1 MELAGPAM
9 ADASLQVRDRWRL
22 AACGHGYTACGH
34 GYTAC
39 GHGYTACGHGLRG
52 LALGAA
58 AAAAC
63 TAATACRGLGG
74 GGDSAGR
81 TMAEHTAAGH
91 EEEHGEHAED
101 HGHDRAEGVGHRQGC
116 RAREH
121 AHAPGDHRGQPCHAV
136 GYPERLVTAH
146 GGLGT
151 HSRAS
156 GSR

>member
-22 AACGHGYTACGH
+22 A
-34 GYTAC
+34 AC

-81 TMAEHTAAGH
+81 TMAEHPAAGH
-91 EEEHGEHAED
+91 EEERGEHAED
-101 HGHDRAEGVGHRQGC
+101 RGHDRAEGVGH
-116 RAREH
+116 
-121 AHAPGDHRGQPCHAV
+121 
-136 GYPERLVTAH
+136 
-146 GGLGT
+146 
-151 HSRAS
+151 
-156 GSR
+156 